1 MSCCSLSERRGLDPY
16 LHAKIQKFVDKR
28 GSDGREA
35 EAKAER
41 RSRKRGLCA
50 VYWANGGVWQM
61 RPVFLY
67 EVREDMGS

>member
-1 MSCCSLSERRGLDPY
+1 MSERRGLDPY

-35 EAKAER
+35 EAIAER
-41 RSRKRGLCA
+41 RSRKRGLCTA
-50 VYWANGGVWQM
+50 YCAKGGTLHM
-61 RPVFLY
+61 RLVFSY